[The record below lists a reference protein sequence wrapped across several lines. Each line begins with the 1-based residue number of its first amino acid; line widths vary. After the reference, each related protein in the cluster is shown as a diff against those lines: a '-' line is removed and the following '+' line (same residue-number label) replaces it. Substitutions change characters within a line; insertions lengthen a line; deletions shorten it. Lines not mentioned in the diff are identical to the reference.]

1 MYLAKASFELG
12 DLFQFDMRS
21 VSPLAWLAI
30 VCLVIY
36 LTGAISLWAR
46 GKRWGIGSTLLF
58 TVGCLLWFMGTG
70 LTSNLYAEELVSVL
84 LFQQITLM
92 IVAPPFLLMGSPGRL
107 LLRAT
112 PRRGLGRPVIRAA
125 LSAYRSR
132 TAQVLLHPA
141 TVIVIA
147 IVAFPA
153 LYLTDILSCVLELPS
168 GHLILLTL
176 SLVFGMIGGAPLWSL
191 DPLPRAPSF
200 LVRIV
205 DVLLEIQIH
214 AIFGL
219 VLLRS
224 TEPMFRWYATD
235 PEAWG
240 ISRALDQAIAGGLI
254 WSYGELPLI
263 IVLIVTIS
271 KWRTSDLRQAKRR
284 EAQED
289 AELDAYNAYLA
300 AKFGKEQ

>member
-1 MYLAKASFELG
+1 MYSVMASLELG
-12 DLFQFDMRS
+12 DLFQFDLLS

-30 VCLVIY
+30 VCLTIY
-36 LTGAISLWAR
+36 LAGAISLWIR
-46 GKRWGIGSTLLF
+46 GKRWGVGSTLLF
-58 TVGCLLWFMGTG
+58 AVGCLLWFAATG
-70 LTSNLYAEELVSVL
+70 LNANAYAEELVSVL

-92 IVAPPFLLMGSPGRL
+92 VVAPPFLLMGSPGRL
-107 LLRAT
+107 LLRAA
-112 PRRGLGRPVIRAA
+112 PRRGLGRPVMRAA

-141 TVIVIA
+141 TVIIIA
-147 IVAFPA
+147 VVAFPA
-153 LYLTDILSCVLELPS
+153 LWFSDSVSWFLELPS

-176 SLVFGMIGGAPLWSL
+176 FLLFGMIGAAPLWSL
-191 DPLPRAPSF
+191 DPLPREPSF
-200 LVRIV
+200 VVRIV

-224 TEPMFRWYATD
+224 TEPMFRWYAAD
-235 PEAWG
+235 PEVWG

-300 AKFGKEQ
+300 SRFGKEQ